1 MSKGK
6 VIALLP
12 HLSPFGST
20 LESPFQTGP
29 VLTAARGLATRRQNE
44 RIERAEW
51 RRSPEHGSLSDALAS
66 GRLPIPESCA
76 ASRVPELSAPRGGAR
91 THRTGATP
99 HA

>member
-51 RRSPEHGSLSDALAS
+51 RWSPEHGSPSAAPAP
-66 GRLPIPESCA
+66 GQLPIPEACA
-76 ASRVPELSAPRGGAR
+76 GSRFPGLPAPHGGAC
-91 THRTGATP
+91 THRRGATH